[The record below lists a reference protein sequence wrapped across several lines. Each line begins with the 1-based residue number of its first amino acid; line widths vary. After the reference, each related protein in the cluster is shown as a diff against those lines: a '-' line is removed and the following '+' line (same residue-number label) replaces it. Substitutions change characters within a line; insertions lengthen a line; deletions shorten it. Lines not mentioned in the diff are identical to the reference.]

1 VLWRNKNNNIG
12 EVGEKAAKKFLKKK
26 GFKIVEL
33 NYQNNKGRRLGEID
47 IIAKKDGEIVFVE
60 VKTRKTDNSDVL
72 PEENIDRKKLHKL
85 QKIAQAY
92 LKEKELMTASYHF
105 DAVSVLISLNNE
117 KVVKIKH
124 LENIFI

>member
-60 VKTRKTDNSDVL
+60 VKTRKTDNKY
-72 PEENIDRKKLHKL
+72 R
-85 QKIAQAY
+85 
-92 LKEKELMTASYHF
+92 
-105 DAVSVLISLNNE
+105 
-117 KVVKIKH
+117 
-124 LENIFI
+124 